1 MEIKST
7 RRTFLSGMALAASL
21 LTATIAAPAEV
32 SPVFPEDYRLRFMA
46 EAERSTATSGTTVPD
61 A

>member
-7 RRTFLSGMALAASL
+7 RWTFLSGMALAASS
-21 LTATIAAPAEV
+21 LTATIAAPAET
-32 SPVFPEDYRLRFMA
+32 SPVFPGDYRLHFTT
-46 EAERSTATSGTTVPD
+46 EAERSPATSGTTVPD